1 MSLQAWYSAFS
12 ILGLLAEIALLVIL
26 LVRRQYKTFPVFT
39 LYIAFNL
46 FNDVVVGALVGLS
59 SHQVGQSVALAMLPL
74 QYLIELGVLLE
85 IAWHV
90 LRPVHASLP
99 PGTIKVFIAFVVVA
113 VVGGTLL
120 ASHVHPTGN
129 KVYDIKAPMDL
140 TVGLLRIAI
149 FLLTVGFAHVLG
161 IGWKDR
167 VLQLATALSFYSAA
181 DLIVSLAERHNG
193 GPNTLEGFRGVAY
206 LFELSFL
213 VWAFTTKDVRRRE
226 FSPQMEQFLVTLA
239 GRAKLARTALV
250 RMQVK

>member
-26 LVRRQYKTFPVFT
+26 LARGQYKTYPVFT
-39 LYIAFNL
+39 IYIAFNL
-46 FNDVVVGALVGLS
+46 FNDVVVGALGGLS
-59 SHQVGQSVALAMLPL
+59 SHQLGQSVALAMLPL

-99 PGTIKVFIAFVVVA
+99 PGTIKVFIVFIVLALA
-113 VVGGTLL
+113 GGTLL

-140 TVGLLRIAI
+140 TVGLLRISI
-149 FLLTVGFAHVLG
+149 FVLTVGFAHVLG

-181 DLIVSLAERHNG
+181 DLIVSLGERHNG
-193 GPNTLEGFRGVAY
+193 GPNALEPLRGVAY

-213 VWAFTTKDVRRRE
+213 VWAFTTKEVRRRE

>member
-1 MSLQAWYSAFS
+1 MSLQAWYPAFS
-12 ILGLLAEIALLVIL
+12 ILGLLAEISLLVIL
-26 LVRRQYKTFPVFT
+26 FVRRQYKSFPVFT

-46 FNDVVVGALVGLS
+46 FNDVVVGALGGLL

-99 PGTIKVFIAFVVVA
+99 PGTIKVFIAFIVLAVA
-113 VVGGTLL
+113 GGALL
-120 ASHVHPTGN
+120 ASQVHPTGN
-129 KVYDIKAPMDL
+129 RVYDIKAPMDL
-140 TVGLLRIAI
+140 TVGLLRISI
-149 FLLTVGFAHVLG
+149 FVLTVAFAHVLG

-181 DLIVSLAERHNG
+181 DLIVSLGERHNR
-193 GPNTLEGFRGVAY
+193 GPNTLEPLRGVAY

-213 VWAFTTKDVRRRE
+213 VWAFTTKEVRRRE